1 MFQDFTKD
9 PFLSL
14 LFLCLRPLL
23 FFTTRNPSSS
33 AIFFQTRR
41 FQGPLTRLL
50 KSFGGG
56 VRRKKQPLFSLSDPC
71 ISLSK

>member
-1 MFQDFTKD
+1 MFRDFTKD

-50 KSFGGG
+50 KSFGVG
-56 VRRKKQPLFSLSDPC
+56 
-71 ISLSK
+71 

>member
-1 MFQDFTKD
+1 MFRDFTKD

-14 LFLCLRPLL
+14 LFRCLRPLL

-33 AIFFQTRR
+33 AIFFSNSS
-41 FQGPLTRLL
+41 FPGPAHPFIKILW
-50 KSFGGG
+50 GG